1 MYTDKTQQLKYR
13 DINGSENTLV
23 RAITK
28 TKWHNKIEI
37 KVWESCISEIK
48 NQRNIGTAILKWQN
62 QNFLKN
68 QKKLEYAK
76 NVL

>member
-28 TKWHNKIEI
+28 SGTI
-37 KVWESCISEIK
+37 K
-48 NQRNIGTAILKWQN
+48 LK
-62 QNFLKN
+62 
-68 QKKLEYAK
+68 
-76 NVL
+76 